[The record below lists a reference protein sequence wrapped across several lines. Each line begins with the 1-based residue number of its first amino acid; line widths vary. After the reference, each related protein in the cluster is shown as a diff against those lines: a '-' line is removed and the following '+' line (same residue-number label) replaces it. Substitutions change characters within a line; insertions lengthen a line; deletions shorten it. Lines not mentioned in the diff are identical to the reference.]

1 MDDQGHCA
9 PGITGPETGTRTG
22 IGKYPRRLVV
32 WAGHILIQFGPRVSN
47 RCDVPSHTEKSAP
60 ESRESGSASTP
71 SEDTA

>member
-1 MDDQGHCA
+1 
-9 PGITGPETGTRTG
+9 
-22 IGKYPRRLVV
+22 V

-60 ESRESGSASTP
+60 ESRESGSDSTP